1 MPGFFFDLHQSFAMT
16 PLAYNYLGEIAYED
30 ELGSRWA
37 GKNAKNIQPEAAES
51 TPARFLRI
59 FPSVPESSWLCALA
73 WASQPSSRRLSID
86 SFFKITASG
95 LPQED
100 RQRLLPPFIVDA
112 LHAFYR
118 VHGWRLDSA
127 SASEASLDELEGL
140 FSSMGLPKAL
150 AKIPSLA
157 NCAPPRAVLALR
169 AAARLGEMPPLA
181 LAAPYF
187 DPLDLT
193 LEASAPPEGSSLPWS
208 ISPASRLVA
217 PQGRRSAPIPIPTV
231 QLDLEWLK
239 ILLASKVVCRSAV
252 EAIEILR
259 ASHATELGLSGRH
272 PYPPITRAN
281 ETLSSVSSSLLLAHR
296 KLARDI
302 AEDTPDWDQRVAA
315 LVGIPEAE
323 LRDRLSA
330 EQIDACGIAAR
341 NFAARKSFILADET
355 GLGKGRALAALA
367 KAFLATGRPV
377 AFITEKKH
385 LFSDFWRD
393 LCDVY
398 GDSAPPLPFLLH
410 PKGRV
415 LSACGEVVAKTPS
428 AAKYKQQLATH
439 SSSSPLLFS
448 TYSQFNRDAKH
459 ADKHMLIEAHL
470 KGGLLILDE
479 SHNASGESQTR
490 ANILALLDAS
500 EKCIFSSATYAKHE
514 HAFELYS
521 SATPLSRNEMALLL
535 SSFAGADP
543 LAASNAIAHG
553 LVRIGSMVRREHL
566 PDANQDSR
574 IVEPSAV
581 EGSGIGAERQKLHEA
596 LDGLFAL
603 QEALDKA
610 KWRAGEE
617 TDASWMKLGGVLAR
631 LCRQFNLLSKI
642 DLACETAAALLA
654 EGKKPVIA
662 LESTFEAFLRAQ
674 LAWGFD
680 RKLAPSLLASEEEA
694 PDDDAPAA
702 QAMESLPDLS
712 FCSLFKLVIESVAP
726 PEDLARLRDPAIAE
740 AKSRAFSLAGS
751 LPQWLAS
758 PIDLLR
764 ANISA
769 RGFSVGE
776 ISGRGSQID
785 IAPDGSLSLRARSS
799 DERESIVRQFN
810 HGSIDVLILTQ
821 AGASGISLHAAAQ
834 FSDRR
839 PRAFMELEI
848 CANPSQRVQ
857 FLGRV
862 RRKGQVAA
870 PEYLV
875 VSSGS
880 PYEHRLIERATS
892 KQRILS
898 GLTSATQDM
907 AAGSL
912 TLASQILTPRGD
924 RVAVEWLRS
933 NHHAA
938 RKLGIDPANPVGKT
952 SLDTAAE
959 RLLKRLPLLSSA
971 QQDEIFS
978 FMTSALAIDQKIP
991 LPGHEASAY
1000 LNRPVLARSSPICGP
1015 ASAMEKS
1022 FQPSAFEPTIYAQE
1036 WICAPPSAHLGSA
1049 AVQERLRLA
1058 EERMKR
1064 GFVES
1069 LAAAA
1074 NKMLRQ
1080 PGLSLEIHARMQNM
1094 SSAAGH
1100 LAPGAKIRI
1109 SHPDTGRPLDG
1120 MIIDIEPPPNDKWT
1134 LYPSQWKICAIFPGQ
1149 PFEMALSLAAFL
1161 ADRHAYLEKSA
1172 PPPERAWS
1180 DHAPR
1185 PYHFATV
1192 DGHCGYSRWYAAQF
1206 DAAATTRFDD
1216 AHGVAHELNTFA
1228 FDATIEAIKA
1238 WKIPLIDPRLS
1249 LQLLQRDTQLV
1260 LDNSPR
1266 SGSPPTCSLAPTGG
1280 GWMLCMERSLHDAT
1294 IDFALDRR
1302 LGPRKYATENGVQ
1315 VVRRFVSAR
1324 DIHSAIPML
1333 HLRGCKLFAPPT
1345 RARWHATALE
1355 LLLAIAKPAKKGK
1368 TRR

>member
-1 MPGFFFDLHQSFAMT
+1 MPGYFYDSKNLAMT

-30 ELGSRWA
+30 AGGARWA
-37 GKNAKNIQPEAAES
+37 GRNSKNVQAES
-51 TPARFLRI
+51 EDSTPGRFLRI
-59 FPSVPESSWLCALA
+59 FPGLPESSWLCALA
-73 WASQPSSRRLSID
+73 WASQPASRPLSID
-86 SFFKITASG
+86 SFFKTATSG
-95 LPQED
+95 LQQAE
-100 RQRLLPPFIVDA
+100 RQLLLAPFIVDA

-118 VHGWRLDSA
+118 AHGWRIDSSVA
-127 SASEASLDELEGL
+127 TLESLADLEAL
-140 FSSMGLPKAL
+140 FSTLGLPKAL
-150 AKIPSLA
+150 FKIPALA
-157 NCAPPRAVLALR
+157 HCASPQAVLALR
-169 AAARLGEMPPLA
+169 AAARLGEMPL
-181 LAAPYF
+181 LTLSEPYF
-187 DPLDLT
+187 DPMDLT
-193 LEASAPPEGSSLPWS
+193 LQASFAPPGAALPWS
-208 ISPASRLVA
+208 ISPESRLA
-217 PQGRRSAPIPIPTV
+217 PVFGARSFLAPVPTV
-231 QLDLEWLK
+231 SIDVEG
-239 ILLASKVVCRSAV
+239 IARIALASKTIERPIS
-252 EAIEILR
+252 EAIAALR

-272 PYPPITRAN
+272 PYPPITKAN
-281 ETLSSVSSSLLLAHR
+281 ESLSSMSSSLLLAHR

-302 AEDTPDWDQRVAA
+302 AEDSPKWDERVAA
-315 LVGIPEAE
+315 LVGIPEGE
-323 LRDRLSA
+323 LRERLSA

-341 NFAARKSFILADET
+341 NFSSRKSFILADET
-355 GLGKGRALAALA
+355 GLGKGRTLAALA

-398 GDSAPPLPFLLH
+398 GAAPPPAPFLLH

-415 LSACGEVVAKTPS
+415 LSASGEVVAKTPS
-428 AAKYKQQLATH
+428 AAKYKQNLATH
-439 SSSSPLLFS
+439 CSSSPLLFS

-459 ADKHMLIEAHL
+459 ADKHLLIEAHL

-490 ANILALLDAS
+490 ANILGLLDIA

-553 LVRIGSMVRREHL
+553 LVRIGSMARREHL
-566 PDANQDSR
+566 PDENQDSR
-574 IVEPSAV
+574 IIEPSQAESV
-581 EGSGIGAERQKLHEA
+581 AIGAERQKLHEA

-603 QEALDKA
+603 QEAIDKA

-617 TDASWMKLGGVLAR
+617 TDASWMKLGGILAR

-642 DLACETAAALLA
+642 SLACETAAGLLA

-680 RKLAPSLLASEEEA
+680 RKLAPSLLAAEEEA
-694 PDDDAPAA
+694 QDDDAPAPQPMDA
-702 QAMESLPDLS
+702 LPDLS
-712 FCSLFKLVIESVAP
+712 FCALFKLVVESVAP
-726 PEDLARLRDPAIAE
+726 PEDLARLRDPNIAE
-740 AKSRAFSLAGS
+740 AKARAFALAAA

-785 IAPDGSLSLRARSS
+785 IASDGSLSLRARAS

-810 HGSIDVLILTQ
+810 HGSLDVLILTQ
-821 AGASGISLHAAAQ
+821 AGASGISLHAASQ
-834 FSDRR
+834 FSDQRT
-839 PRAFMELEI
+839 RAFMELEI

-862 RRKGQVAA
+862 RRKGQVAP

-912 TLASQILTPRGD
+912 TLASKILTPQGD
-924 RVAVEWLRS
+924 RVAVEWLRT
-933 NHHAA
+933 NHHVA

-952 SLDTAAE
+952 SGDTAAE
-959 RLLKRLPLLSSA
+959 RLLKRLPLLGSA

-978 FMTSALAIDQKIP
+978 FMTSALAIDAKIP
-991 LPGHEASAY
+991 LPGHEDAAY
-1000 LNRPVLARSSPICGP
+1000 LNRPVLARSSPIWGP
-1015 ASAMEKS
+1015 ASAMERS
-1022 FQPSAFEPTIYAQE
+1022 AQPSAFEPTIYAQE
-1036 WICAPPSAHLGSA
+1036 WICAPPSAHLGSE
-1049 AVQERLRLA
+1049 AVGARLA
-1058 EERMKR
+1058 AGCERMKA
-1064 GFVES
+1064 GFVDS

-1080 PGLSLEIHARMQNM
+1080 PGLSLDIHARMQNL

-1120 MIIDIEPPPNDKWT
+1120 MIIDIEPPAHEGWM
-1134 LYPSQWKICAIFPGQ
+1134 LYPSQWKVCAIFPGQ
-1149 PFEMALSLAAFL
+1149 PFEMAISLAAFL
-1161 ADRHAYLEKSA
+1161 GDRHAYLEKSS
-1172 PPPERAWS
+1172 PPPERAWN

-1206 DAAATTRFDD
+1206 DAASTTRFDD
-1216 AHGVAHELNTFA
+1216 AQGIAHELNTFA
-1228 FDATIEAIKA
+1228 FDATIEGIRA
-1238 WKIPLIDPRLS
+1238 WKIPLIDPRLA
-1249 LQLLQRDTQLV
+1249 LQILQRDTQLI

-1266 SGSPPTCSLAPTGG
+1266 DGLRPTCSIAPTAG
-1280 GWMLCMERSLHDAT
+1280 GWTLCMERALHDAT
-1294 IDFALDRR
+1294 VDFTLERR

-1315 VVRRFVSAR
+1315 LVRRFISIR

-1333 HLRGCKLFAPPT
+1333 HLRGCKLFAPAA

-1368 TRR
+1368 GRR